1 MHPFLHARAMPDKPA
16 CIMAGSGEVVS
27 YRQLDERSNQA
38 AHLFR
43 SVGLRRGDVVALW
56 AENHPRY
63 FDIAWA
69 TQRAGLYL
77 VCISSK
83 ASASEVEY
91 IINDCGAKLFITSNG
106 MGSVVDEV
114 AARPLPERRYI
125 IGSARAS
132 FASWEKA
139 ADAMP
144 RTPIEDESS
153 GIDMLYSSGTTGRS
167 KGIKAALPED
177 PIETPTLLAQ
187 LAQALYRMNEESV
200 YLSPAPLYHA
210 APLRWSMTVH
220 RLGGTVVMMDR
231 FDAEAA
237 LALIERYQINCAQWV
252 PTHFVRMLKLPAA
265 ERARYD
271 VSSLKVA
278 IHAAAPCPV
287 HVKEKMIEWWGP
299 VLYEY
304 YAGTEGNGM
313 TLITSGEW
321 LAKKGSVGR
330 AVSAELKIC
339 DDQGE
344 PVPPLTEG
352 TVYFA
357 GGRAFEYHNA
367 PEKTAQATNQYG
379 WTTLGDVGYVDRDGY
394 LFLTDRKAFTIIS
407 GGVNI
412 YPQEIENLLVAH
424 PKVMDVAVFGVP
436 DEEMGEM
443 VVAVVQPVRMTDA
456 GAPLSEELQAFVRAR
471 LSHIKVPR
479 VIDFTSELPR
489 HPNGKLY
496 KRLLRDEYRRKTES
510 SAASLHGGAIAPIG
524 EIQPPR

>member
-1 MHPFLHARAMPDKPA
+1 MHPYLHARTVPDKPA

-43 SVGLRRGDVVALW
+43 AVGLRRGDVVALW

-83 ASASEVEY
+83 AGASEVEY
-91 IINDCGAKLFITSNG
+91 IVNDCSAKLFITSNG
-106 MGSVVDEV
+106 MGSVVDEITP
-114 AARPLPERRYI
+114 RRLPERCYI
-125 IGSARAS
+125 MGGARAPY
-132 FASWEKA
+132 ASWEAA

-144 RTPIEDESS
+144 RKPIADESS

-167 KGIKAALPED
+167 KGIKAALPEE
-177 PIETPTLLAQ
+177 PIDTPPLLAQ
-187 LAQALYRMNEESV
+187 LAQALYGLNADSI

-210 APLRWSMTVH
+210 APLRWSMTVQ

-237 LALIERYQINCAQWV
+237 LELIERFHINCAQWV
-252 PTHFVRMLKLPAA
+252 PTHFVRMLKLPP
-265 ERARYD
+265 EVRARYD

-278 IHAAAPCPV
+278 IHAAAPCPI
-287 HVKEKMIEWWGP
+287 HVKEQMIDWWGP

-313 TLITSGEW
+313 TLISSKEW
-321 LAKKGSVGR
+321 LTKKGSVGR
-330 AVSAELKIC
+330 AVSSEIRIC

-367 PEKTAQATNQYG
+367 PEKTAQATNRYG
-379 WTTLGDVGYVDRDGY
+379 WTTLGDIGYVDHEGY
-394 LFLTDRKAFTIIS
+394 LYLTDRRAFTIIS

-436 DEEMGEM
+436 DEEMGEK
-443 VVAVVQPVRMTDA
+443 VVAVVQPVRTTDA
-456 GAPLSEELQAFVRAR
+456 GLRLAEELQAFAR
-471 LSHIKVPR
+471 THLSHVKVPR
-479 VIDFTSELPR
+479 VIDFTPELPR

-496 KRLLRDEYRRKTES
+496 KRLLRDQYRRLS
-510 SAASLHGGAIAPIG
+510 RQRDFAGG
-524 EIQPPR
+524 